1 MRGTELT
8 AIRWRKSSHSNN
20 SGDCVEVGERLSKEL
35 AQPWRKSTYSNG
47 NGDCVEVADV
57 VSGVLP
63 VRDSKAPVGEVIT
76 VAPAAWNAFLRHLAE
91 S

>member
-1 MRGTELT
+1 MRSSEPVN
-8 AIRWRKSSHSNN
+8 ARWRKSS
-20 SGDCVEVGERLSKEL
+20 
-35 AQPWRKSTYSNG
+35 YSNG

-76 VAPAAWNAFLRHLAE
+76 VAPAAWNAFLRHVAE